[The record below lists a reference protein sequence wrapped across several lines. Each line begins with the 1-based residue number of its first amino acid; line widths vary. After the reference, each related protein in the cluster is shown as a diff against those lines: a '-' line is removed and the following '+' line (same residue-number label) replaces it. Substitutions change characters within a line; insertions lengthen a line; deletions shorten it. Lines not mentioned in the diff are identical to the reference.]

1 MKQFLKYAVAT
12 TLLTTVVMTGCGD
25 NGTGTETTTNT
36 DGGEETV
43 EAMATTEVTGA
54 ELVKNLNA
62 RKAIAMGFNKEYIVS
77 SILNDGSLPAD
88 YIIPANF
95 IYDENGKDFREDGGL
110 YSTYDIAKAQ
120 EYWATAKNE
129 LGFDTVTVKLSHYDN
144 ESDKKIAEYLK
155 LELEQNLAG
164 LVIEISAVPKQQKI
178 ADVRAG
184 NFEMTLSG
192 WGPDYL
198 DASTFFDCWKTNNG
212 YNDPHYTNTKYDEL
226 VSTSATEPVLRW
238 ENFIE
243 AERILLE
250 EDVPI
255 VPVYQKSV
263 TVLQKPEVK
272 NIVFH
277 PFGADYSFQWV
288 ELDRDNK
295 VLNLVTDTKPGS
307 LDVSLVTD
315 AETFQLM
322 NGVFEGLVSLGPD
335 GTSVIPGIAETWDV
349 DGLTYTFHLRQGA
362 SYVDYTGAV
371 VGEVKAQDFAYSW
384 DRLQNPDLA
393 GPYSFMV
400 DEVAHMESYEVVDD
414 YTLKVTLTEETP
426 WFLTLMSFGSFL
438 PINEELLNQYGET
451 FGTTAETTV
460 YSGPFYLSEWKF
472 AERYVM
478 SKNTNYFDA
487 DSVKIDKVNM
497 RIIEGL
503 DNETSV
509 QMYFAGEID
518 KTMLTAER
526 VEQYA
531 EHADAKVIAQPRM
544 NYIGFNVAQY

>member
-12 TLLTTVVMTGCGD
+12 TVLTTAVMTGCGD
-25 NGTGTETTTNT
+25 TGTETTTET
-36 DGGEETV
+36 EGGEATV
-43 EAMATTEVTGA
+43 EAMATTEITGA
-54 ELVKNLNA
+54 DLVKNLSA
-62 RKAIAMGFNKEYIVS
+62 RKAIAMGFNKEYIVNT
-77 SILNDGSLPAD
+77 ILNDGSLPSD

-95 IYDENGKDFREDGGL
+95 IYDESGKDFRQDGGL
-110 YSTYDIAKAQ
+110 YSTYDVAKAQ
-120 EYWATAKNE
+120 EYWAAAKTE
-129 LGFDTVTVKLSHYDN
+129 LGFGTVTVKLSHYDN
-144 ESDKKIAEYLK
+144 ENDKKIAEYLK
-155 LELEQNLAG
+155 LELEQNLEG
-164 LVIEISAVPKQQKI
+164 LVLEISAVPKQQKI
-178 ADVRAG
+178 ADVRSG

-198 DASTFFDCWKTNNG
+198 DASTFFDCWKTGNG
-212 YNDPHYTNTKYDEL
+212 YNDPHYSNTTYDEL
-226 VSTSATEPVLRW
+226 VSTSASEPVLRW

-288 ELDRDNK
+288 ELDRDDK
-295 VLNLVTDTKPGS
+295 ILNLVTDTKPGS

-335 GTSVIPGIAETWDV
+335 GTSVIPGVAETWDV
-349 DGLTYTFHLRQGA
+349 DGLTYTFHLRQGHD
-362 SYVDYTGAV
+362 YVDYTGAV
-371 VGEVKAQDFAYSW
+371 VGEVKAQDFVYSW
-384 DRLQNPDLA
+384 DRLQDETLA
-393 GPYSFMV
+393 APYSFMV
-400 DEVAHMESYEVVDD
+400 DEVAHIASYEAVDD

-438 PINEELLNQYGET
+438 PLNEELMNQYGET
-451 FGTTAETTV
+451 YGTTAETTV
-460 YSGPFYLSEWKF
+460 YSGPFYLSDWDF

-478 SKNTNYFDA
+478 TKNPNFFEA
-487 DSVKIDKVNM
+487 DTVKIDKVNM

-518 KTMLTAER
+518 KTILTAER

-544 NYIGFNVAQY
+544 NYLAFNLGQY